1 MSPRPCKRRRVMG
14 RPNSFYFKPSG
25 IPAVHL
31 EKIQLSLDEFEALR
45 LIDYDNVSQDQAC
58 KKMEIS
64 QPTLSRILTSARK
77 KISDAIINAK
87 AIVIDEKLVSPK
99 TLKNKMPFTNL

>member
-14 RPNSFYFKPSG
+14 RPNSSYFKPSG
-25 IPAVHL
+25 IPTVDL
-31 EKIQLSLDEFEALR
+31 EKSSLSLDEFEALR
-45 LIDYDNVSQDQAC
+45 LIDYENIPQEKAC

-77 KISDAIINAK
+77 KIADAIINSK
-87 AIVIDEKLVSPK
+87 AIEIGKI
-99 TLKNKMPFTNL
+99 